1 MSADAAS
8 RNPSSF
14 RPAGGSFEQARLDVN
29 WQPRSAS
36 AMDVRDPSPDA
47 RWDGRR
53 SWSEYDDE
61 HGAGGSRASGETSA
75 EVDAVISMLRAHRK
89 DLDGRSTLALPSA
102 SGHGGSEDSRS
113 TQYYELSDGE
123 EGEEEEKIRYSV
135 WSDSKSRASIL
146 DDETSGDVRERF
158 VKRVE
163 AMYGKEII
171 PPVPQ
176 LSVPPRS
183 GMF

>member
-102 SGHGGSEDSRS
+102 SGHGDNEDSRS

-123 EGEEEEKIRYSV
+123 EGEEEGNITH
-135 WSDSKSRASIL
+135 W
-146 DDETSGDVRERF
+146 
-158 VKRVE
+158 
-163 AMYGKEII
+163 
-171 PPVPQ
+171 
-176 LSVPPRS
+176 
-183 GMF
+183 